1 MQAKPKLEVKDFRS
15 IVDEN
20 LDSNSISEE
29 QVERMI
35 LAAKLCLTQ
44 SSRLRPNIRQVKRKK
59 RMVFSSFF
67 FFFCEEKLIMSLF
80 LCVFVMVLD
89 SGAFNWE
96 KRCEGNSYEG

>member
-29 QVERMI
+29 QVERMV

-44 SSRLRPNIRQVKRKK
+44 SSRLRPNIRQVKIEEGC
-59 RMVFSSFF
+59 FF
-67 FFFCEEKLIMSLF
+67 FS
-80 LCVFVMVLD
+80 FVKK
-89 SGAFNWE
+89 N
-96 KRCEGNSYEG
+96 